1 MRAALYIG
9 EEATALGYR
18 LAGLGIAVCKPEEA
32 AARLA
37 EARGQVDLVL
47 VGAGAARGIPPRV
60 LAEAQSSRSPLILV
74 VPDVTGEEPA
84 GFAAAVNRA
93 FGLES

>member
-1 MRAALYIG
+1 MPEALYIG

-18 LAGLGIAVCKPEEA
+18 LAGLGIDVCKPEEA
-32 AARLA
+32 AGRLA
-37 EARGQVDLVL
+37 QARGQADLIL
-47 VGAGAARGIPPRV
+47 VGAGVARGIPSAD
-60 LAEAQSSRSPLILV
+60 LAEAQSSRSSLVLV
-74 VPDVTGEEPA
+74 VPDVTGEDPA